1 MPDTGT
7 NENTL
12 TGRNVGKTCRTHYRG
27 TFNDGTQF
35 DSSYDRGEPLE
46 FVCGAGQMIKGFDAA
61 VDASSCVLIDEETY
75 LRIYMNHLG
84 WPITAKETLVVTNGG
99 IDLTENERVKF
110 IQGDAVAELR
120 QMKEDGDGMVVA
132 YGEEIGALLLDN
144 GLADEITV
152 TTVPV
157 LIGGGEKALECGLND
172 GRAWI
177 VRSNKVLVD
186 GKMRTVY
193 GKV

>member
-1 MPDTGT
+1 MAPTPRPR
-7 NENTL
+7 L
-12 TGRNVGKTCRTHYRG
+12 Y
-27 TFNDGTQF
+27 
-35 DSSYDRGEPLE
+35 
-46 FVCGAGQMIKGFDAA
+46 A
-61 VDASSCVLIDEETY
+61 VV
-75 LRIYMNHLG
+75 
-84 WPITAKETLVVTNGG
+84 
-99 IDLTENERVKF
+99 
-110 IQGDAVAELR
+110 ELR

-172 GRAWI
+172 GSAWI
-177 VRSNKVLVD
+177 VRSNNVLLD

>member
-1 MPDTGT
+1 M
-7 NENTL
+7 
-12 TGRNVGKTCRTHYRG
+12 KI
-27 TFNDGTQF
+27 
-35 DSSYDRGEPLE
+35 
-46 FVCGAGQMIKGFDAA
+46 FVRLFPTTSCSFPVSERKA
-61 VDASSCVLIDEETY
+61 VRS
-75 LRIYMNHLG
+75 N
-84 WPITAKETLVVTNGG
+84 
-99 IDLTENERVKF
+99 
-110 IQGDAVAELR
+110 
-120 QMKEDGDGMVVA
+120 